1 MELLPAIDLRRGE
14 VVRLRQGRADAPQV
28 YAADLTRTLHE
39 FARAGV
45 RRVHIVDL
53 DAAFGETPQRALLGA
68 VLAERERP
76 AVELGGGLRNEE
88 AIGWALSAG
97 CERAVVGSLVAQDPY
112 AFAELCERY
121 PLRLVPALDIEAGKV
136 RVAGWTADA
145 ALPLDEL
152 CASLRGL
159 PCAAVLVTDISRD
172 GTLEGANVALA
183 RDVARA
189 TEMPALLSGGIGS
202 LQDLRAAARVPEIAG
217 TIVGKAL
224 WEGTFTLGEALVACR
239 GGAAQRSVSS

>member
-1 MELLPAIDLRRGE
+1 LELLPAIDLRRGE

-28 YAADLTRTLHE
+28 YAADLTRTLRE

-45 RRVHIVDL
+45 RRVHVVDL
-53 DAAFGETPQRALLGA
+53 DAAFGEAPQRDLLRN

-76 AVELGGGLRNEE
+76 AIELGGGLRNEE
-88 AIGWALSAG
+88 AIDWALSIG

-121 PLRLVPALDIEAGKV
+121 PLRLVPALDIDQGRV
-136 RVAGWTADA
+136 RVAGWTSDA
-145 ALPLDEL
+145 ALGVDEL

-172 GTLEGANVALA
+172 GTLEGANVRLA

-189 TEMPALLSGGIGS
+189 TEMPALLSGGVGS
-202 LQDLRAAARVPEIAG
+202 LEDLRAAARVPEIGGAV
-217 TIVGKAL
+217 VGKAL
-224 WEGTFTLGEALVACR
+224 WEGAFTLGEALVACR
-239 GGAAQRSVSS
+239 GQERKGGVA